1 VSHFSLI
8 TLGVYGFSLTGRD
21 GAIYQTL
28 NEGVIEGALFV
39 LLGVLDTRYRTS
51 QIASYGG
58 VAAKLPRTASFF
70 VITILAMAGL
80 PLLNGFIGEFLILS
94 GTFTGV
100 SRGWAIAAT
109 VTIILGAVYVLW
121 LVQRVFFGPESPMA
135 ATEPAVDLR
144 ANEWIAL
151 VPLAALMLA
160 MGVVPNLW
168 MPAIEHF
175 EGPVNVQQVRNVDAH
190 PSPEAFSTAL
200 TAEAK

>member
-1 VSHFSLI
+1 
-8 TLGVYGFSLTGRD
+8 
-21 GAIYQTL
+21 
-28 NEGVIEGALFV
+28 
-39 LLGVLDTRYRTS
+39 
-51 QIASYGG
+51 

-70 VITILAMAGL
+70 VITMLAMAGL
-80 PLLNGFIGEFLILS
+80 PLLNGFVGEFLILS

-100 SRGWAIAAT
+100 SRSWAVAAT
-109 VTIILGAVYVLW
+109 ITIIFGAVYVLW

-160 MGVVPNLW
+160 MGVIPNVW

-175 EGPVNVQQVRNVDAH
+175 EGPVHVQQAGDRNTPPAQITI
-190 PSPEAFSTAL
+190 SAL
-200 TAEAK
+200 SSAEAK